1 MSTFP
6 YNSFNFCF
14 SYSEAMMLG
23 TYILSILMGEMSLF
37 YCGVSDCFLQED
49 WLKLPTSLFE
59 GQTISE
65 LC

>member
-1 MSTFP
+1 
-6 YNSFNFCF
+6 
-14 SYSEAMMLG
+14 MMLG

-49 WLKLPTSLFE
+49 WLKLPSSLYG
-59 GQTISE
+59 GQTLSE